1 MGEHLVDAVLA
12 VLLLT
17 TTLFCGL
24 VHRRL
29 QRLRTDRGEMAA
41 FVLALDEAVTRAEGA
56 LKSLRETTSELDR
69 TLHEQA
75 TLAQRHV
82 NDLSRLV
89 EGGGQL
95 AKRLEAAVHQGART
109 MAEHN
114 LPRDRVKMAAREPPP
129 PEPASP
135 ARPGLGGLRRAL
147 ETGLAGMPG
156 VAR

>member
-1 MGEHLVDAVLA
+1 MGEYAVDGILA

-17 TTLFCGL
+17 TTVFCGL

-29 QRLRTDRGEMAA
+29 QRLRTDRGEMAT
-41 FVLALDEAVTRAEGA
+41 FVLALDEAVTRAEQA
-56 LKSLRETTSELDR
+56 LGSLRETTQELDR

-82 NDLSRLV
+82 SELSRLV
-89 EGGGQL
+89 DGGGRL

-114 LPRDRVKMAAREPPP
+114 LPRERPKGAARDPT
-129 PEPASP
+129 PAETSAA
-135 ARPGLGGLRRAL
+135 ARPTLSGLRRAL
-147 ETGLAGMPG
+147 ESGLAGVPG
-156 VAR
+156 AVR